1 MVSRRLAIFATSS
14 SVAGV
19 VFGSSL
25 SAWVRLSS
33 LRGSSLRGS
42 SLRGSIV
49 RGSICDSAACRG
61 DLVYASVALGLSR
74 CATLEYLRVRY
85 VFGSSALTQFRP
97 LIVASPVCCV
107 AKLDLQHTG
116 MLDSPVGHS

>member
-1 MVSRRLAIFATSS
+1 MVSRRLAILATSS

-25 SAWVRLSS
+25 SVCVRLSIVRGSS

-42 SLRGSIV
+42 IARGSIV

-61 DLVYASVALGLSR
+61 DLVYASVALGRSR

-97 LIVASPVCCV
+97 LIVASPVCC
-107 AKLDLQHTG
+107 KDC
-116 MLDSPVGHS
+116 